1 MSGITWDVEKA
12 CAGALDDI
20 LKLGLLHEA
29 NVELGV
35 PPETAL
41 RKRIATP
48 VEIMNF
54 PLVVEKIKDIVKQV
68 KQVTAHLAM
77 IDIASLDEAVRRRNV
92 AIQIEVMKIAY
103 GLGIRRFVLH
113 PVDGE
118 TKYPWFASR
127 AKKEQIIRRRQQASA
142 KSVHEIVDALNSYP
156 IVIGIENMD
165 IDDGN
170 WAIKKLGYEFGQHG
184 DLFLGIC
191 LDTLH
196 ELSTGCKTAD
206 QFAGTIDDCGNFLV
220 EIHLNNGFGRKKRL
234 GRTVAHRHQALTVG
248 SVPVKELICKL
259 LKDGFSRP
267 VVVEVDSGG
276 EVDISIEH
284 IWRAPHLL
292 FS

>member
-1 MSGITWDVEKA
+1 MSGITWNAEKA

-29 NVELGV
+29 NVELGF

-54 PLVVEKIKDIVKQV
+54 PLVVERIKKIVKQV

-92 AIQIEVMKIAY
+92 ATQIEVMKIAY
-103 GLGIRRFVLH
+103 SLGIERFILH
-113 PVDGE
+113 PADGE

-127 AKKEQIIRRRQQASA
+127 AKKEQVIRRRQAASA
-142 KSVHEIVDALNSYP
+142 KSVHEIVDALSGYP

-170 WAIKKLGYEFGQHG
+170 WAIKKLGYGFGQH
-184 DLFLGIC
+184 DKLFLGVC

-196 ELSTGCKTAD
+196 EFSNGCRTPE
-206 QFAGTIDDCGNFLV
+206 QFVDLINACEDFLV
-220 EIHLNNGFGRKKRL
+220 EVHLNNGFGRKKRL
-234 GRTVAHRHQALTVG
+234 GRTIAHRHQALTVG
-248 SVPVKELICKL
+248 SVPVKEIICRL

-267 VVVEVDSGG
+267 VVVEVDSSG

-292 FS
+292 FL